1 MSRVESSRVKSR
13 IKGSEVEAP
22 IMYTGTGIIL
32 TVAGRWNTHIHEVSA
47 VEDLVYVTN

>member
-1 MSRVESSRVKSR
+1 MSRVKSSRVKSR

-47 VEDLVYVTN
+47 FEDLVYVTN